1 MQKINLI
8 DSHRTI
14 KELQDSN
21 LVNIYYNDETGDY
34 FIICD
39 SEPIK
44 MACESMGVLSMI
56 VGSLCALKNKL
67 TNVFVLCGVI
77 YSSEQMQKL
86 SIASYKK
93 NVS

>member
-1 MQKINLI
+1 MQKITLPG
-8 DSHRTI
+8 SHRTI

-34 FIICD
+34 FIVCD

-44 MACESMGVLSMI
+44 SACESMGVLSMI
-56 VGSLCALKNKL
+56 VTGLCALKNKVS
-67 TNVFVLCGVI
+67 NVFVLNGII
-77 YSSEQMQKL
+77 YSSENMQKL

-93 NVS
+93 KSS